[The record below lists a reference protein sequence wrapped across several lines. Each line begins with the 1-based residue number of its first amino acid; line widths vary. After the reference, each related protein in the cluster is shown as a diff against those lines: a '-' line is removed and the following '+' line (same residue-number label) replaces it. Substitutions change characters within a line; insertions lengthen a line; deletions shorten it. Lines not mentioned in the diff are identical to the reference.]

1 MKGDADLVVSSA
13 PHLRDRQTVGL
24 AMRDVFVALMPVTA
38 VSIYYFHWNA
48 LFLISVCLL
57 TAVLTEVLF
66 RRMMK
71 KEPTLYDWSA
81 VLTGLFVAMLF
92 PATTPWWKAAL
103 AVFIGVGF
111 AKELAGGLGRNRF
124 NPALFGLV
132 ALMLLAPLVA
142 LLDEQFAS
150 LYVSFGTVDVL
161 TQATPLAMLHQGM
174 EMPSYGRLL
183 TAFPGGALGETS
195 PLFLLI
201 GAAYLFFRGHLN
213 WRIPASILITVAA
226 LTTALG
232 QNPIQHLLV
241 GSLPLGAFFMA
252 TDWVTSPFT
261 NKGKYVFGIC
271 IGIGVVMFR
280 LGLSPTE
287 GVAYSILIMN
297 GFVPMIERWTLRPQF
312 GRHSRSAVSAA
323 ER

>member
-1 MKGDADLVVSSA
+1 MKADAELVVSSA
-13 PHLRDRQTVGL
+13 PHLKDKQTVGR
-24 AMRDVFVALMPVTA
+24 AMRDVFLALMPVTA
-38 VSIYYFHWNA
+38 VSVYFFRWNA
-48 LFLISVCLL
+48 LFLISVCLI
-57 TAVLTEVLF
+57 TAVFTEILF

-71 KEPTLYDWSA
+71 KEPTLHDWSA

-103 AVFIGVGF
+103 AVFIGIGL

-132 ALMLLAPLVA
+132 ALMLLSPLVA
-142 LLDEQFAS
+142 FLDKQFAS
-150 LYVSFGTVDVL
+150 LYVSFGAVDVL

-174 EMPSYGRLL
+174 EMPSYGALL

-195 PLFLLI
+195 PLFLFI
-201 GAAYLFFRGHLN
+201 GAAYLFYRGHLN
-213 WRIPASILITVAA
+213 WRIPASILLTVAA
-226 LTTALG
+226 LTAVLG
-232 QNPIQHLLV
+232 QNPIEHLLV

-261 NKGKYVFGIC
+261 NRGKVVFGVC
-271 IGIGVVMFR
+271 IGFGVVIFR
-280 LGLSPTE
+280 LGLAPTE

-297 GFVPMIERWTLRPQF
+297 GFVPMIERWTLRAQF
-312 GRHSRSAVSAA
+312 GQSRTTVAGGA
-323 ER
+323 EQ